1 LSSSSLGGAPCIV
14 LKPGRESPARK
25 RHHPWIYSQAV
36 SEVKADPSDDGLL
49 PVFASDNS
57 SVGWG
62 FYSPASLIAVRMVS
76 FDDERPPQDWAE
88 LRTASAHVLR
98 SALDLDT
105 DAVRVVNT
113 EGDFLPGLIVDL
125 YGDTAVVTAHVRGME
140 AQVDRVAA
148 RLQALVP
155 GVRIYFKR
163 DEHYARIE
171 GLSRA
176 SGFIVG
182 SGEGSCVIREGA
194 VRLIVDFQ
202 AGQKTGY
209 YLDQRANRRLIAR
222 LSAGRKLLNLFA
234 YTGAVALEAA
244 AAGARRVVSVESSH
258 RAIEL
263 AQENARLNPELE
275 RCGLEWVQ
283 ADVFSFLE
291 NAESQEVV
299 VADPPPF
306 ARRRAELSGALQGYL
321 SLFQQCI
328 RILAP
333 GGLAFLFSCSGAVDR
348 PMFRDVV
355 VEAGRRAGRKVR
367 LLQELHADL
376 DHPVAATHP
385 EGEYLKGWMV
395 HAE

>member
-1 LSSSSLGGAPCIV
+1 
-14 LKPGRESPARK
+14 
-25 RHHPWIYSQAV
+25 
-36 SEVKADPSDDGLL
+36 
-49 PVFASDNS
+49 
-57 SVGWG
+57 
-62 FYSPASLIAVRMVS
+62 
-76 FDDERPPQDWAE
+76 
-88 LRTASAHVLR
+88 
-98 SALDLDT
+98 
-105 DAVRVVNT
+105 
-113 EGDFLPGLIVDL
+113 
-125 YGDTAVVTAHVRGME
+125 
-140 AQVDRVAA
+140 
-148 RLQALVP
+148 
-155 GVRIYFKR
+155 VRIYFKR

>member
-1 LSSSSLGGAPCIV
+1 M
-14 LKPGRESPARK
+14 
-25 RHHPWIYSQAV
+25 
-36 SEVKADPSDDGLL
+36 KADPSSEGLFR
-49 PVFASDNS
+49 VVASDNS
-57 SVGWG
+57 PVGWG

-76 FDDERPPQDWAE
+76 FDDERPETDWAE
-88 LRTASAHVLR
+88 RRTHSAFLLR
-98 SALDLDT
+98 SAFDLDT
-105 DAVRVVNT
+105 DAMRVVNS

-140 AQVDRVAA
+140 AEVDRIAA

-155 GVRIYFKR
+155 RARIYFKR
-163 DEHYARIE
+163 DEHYARVE
-171 GLSRA
+171 GLSRP
-176 SGFIVG
+176 SGFVVG
-182 SGEGSCVIREGA
+182 SGEGTCVIREGA

-202 AGQKTGY
+202 AGQKTGF

-222 LSAGRKLLNLFA
+222 SSAGRKVLNLFS

-258 RAIEL
+258 RAVEL
-263 AQENARLNPELE
+263 AQENARLNPDLA
-275 RCGLEWVQ
+275 RCELEWVQ
-283 ADVFSFLE
+283 ADVFSYLE
-291 NAESQEVV
+291 NAESQDVV

-333 GGLAFLFSCSGAVDR
+333 GGFAFLFSCSGAVDR

-355 VEAGRRAGRKVR
+355 VEAGRRAGRNVR

-376 DHPVAATHP
+376 DHPVASTHP